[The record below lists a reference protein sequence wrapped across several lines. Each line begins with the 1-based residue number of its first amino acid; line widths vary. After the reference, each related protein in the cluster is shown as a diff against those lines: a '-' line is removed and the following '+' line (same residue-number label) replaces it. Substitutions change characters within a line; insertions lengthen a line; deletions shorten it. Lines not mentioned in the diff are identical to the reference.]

1 MEQKPLGSTGVM
13 VSEIGLGTW
22 RYQGE
27 PAVVQRSLELGSF
40 LIDTAENYRTE
51 EAVGRAVQGQRDDF
65 FLATKVSPGNLRHD
79 NLLRAAENSLRRL
92 GTEWIDLYQV
102 HWPNPSVPI
111 GETMR
116 AMTELVATG
125 KVRYVG
131 VSNFS
136 VRQFQEAQDALC
148 DMPLVC
154 NQVEY
159 NLFNREI
166 EDELLPYCAANGVSV
181 IAYSPLAQGTL
192 DQQLRSRPKLAS
204 VVDEVCR
211 TSVMTRAQVLLA
223 WCVRHPQV
231 ITIPQTNRV
240 ERVEENCA
248 ASGGR
253 LTAEQYA
260 ALSSA

>member
-1 MEQKPLGSTGVM
+1 MEQKQLGSTGLM
-13 VSEIGLGTW
+13 VPEIGFGTW

-27 PAVVQRSLELGSF
+27 PAVVHRALELGSF

-51 EAVGRAVQGQRDDF
+51 EAVGRAVRGHRGDF
-65 FLATKVSPGNLRHD
+65 FLATKVSPGNLHHD
-79 NLLRAAENSLRRL
+79 DLLRAAENSLRRL
-92 GTEWIDLYQV
+92 GSEWIDLYQV
-102 HWPNPSVPI
+102 HWPNPRIPI
-111 GETMR
+111 SETMR
-116 AMTELVATG
+116 AMTELVAAG

-136 VRQFQEAQDALC
+136 VREFQEAQDALG
-148 DMPLVC
+148 DVPLVC

-181 IAYSPLAQGTL
+181 MAYSPLAQGRL

-204 VVDEVCR
+204 VLDEVCR
-211 TSVMTRAQVLLA
+211 TTGMTRAQVLLA

-240 ERVEENCA
+240 ERVAENCS

-253 LTAEQYA
+253 LTAEQFS
-260 ALSSA
+260 ALSIA